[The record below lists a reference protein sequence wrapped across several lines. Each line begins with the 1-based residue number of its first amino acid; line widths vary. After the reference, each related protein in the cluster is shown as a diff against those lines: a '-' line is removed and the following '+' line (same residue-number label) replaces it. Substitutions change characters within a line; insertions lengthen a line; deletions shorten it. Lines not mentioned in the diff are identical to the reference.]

1 MLAKRANVAVQMPV
15 FTANIMRR
23 CKMCVVLVSP
33 IQMGRGAFSEER
45 LPRESTGGP
54 RPEKQVRHGNCDQ
67 DIHSGSE
74 GQR

>member
-1 MLAKRANVAVQMPV
+1 
-15 FTANIMRR
+15 
-23 CKMCVVLVSP
+23 MCVVLVNP
-33 IQMGRGAFSEER
+33 IQMGREAFSEER